1 MKKQNLKEFTQFSE
15 DKFTKRIIY
24 REGASTAFILNF
36 APGQKLPSHKHPG
49 SDLYLM
55 VLSGY
60 GEFTVDG
67 KKLEV
72 AAEDVLYA
80 GGEEEMSFENTGD
93 ENVSLYVQ
101 LINIPDERYAKEI

>member
-1 MKKQNLKEFTQFSE
+1 MKKQNLTEFTQFSE

-24 REGASTAFILNF
+24 REGATTAFVLNF
-36 APGQKLPSHKHPG
+36 APGQKLPAHHHPG
-49 SDLYLM
+49 ADLYLM
-55 VLSGY
+55 VLSGF

-67 KKLEV
+67 EKLEV
-72 AAEDVLYA
+72 TAQDVLYA
-80 GGEEEMSFENTGD
+80 GGEEEMSFENTGE